1 VSENPTLD
9 VMTTNTAVPGPVDP
23 FARFRPARP
32 SAATAPADAPHVP
45 ATPDQLRAMT
55 LPQLQE
61 EIVALLAAAERRT
74 LAELAAEPLHA
85 DGSMLIDSQ
94 RAVFALARIGDIV
107 GRRKLVNLAKVD
119 TDDLHSIAGVA
130 RLAREALDPITPAPS
145 GGDA

>member
-1 VSENPTLD
+1 MSGNPTLK
-9 VMTTNTAVPGPVDP
+9 VMTTNTAVPGPEDP
-23 FARFRPARP
+23 FARFRPAEP
-32 SAATAPADAPHVP
+32 GAAAPAHAPQVP

-55 LPQLQE
+55 LPQLQQ
-61 EIVALLAAAERRT
+61 EILALLAEAEERT

-119 TDDLHSIAGVA
+119 TDDLHSITGVA
-130 RLAREALDPITPAPS
+130 RLAREALSLITPTPS
-145 GGDA
+145 EGDA